1 MIFLANML
9 VLAVMVGLGFLFQAI
24 QWTWGTE
31 TMVTFC
37 LGWIGATVM
46 WQTVHKM
53 RYGHWF
59 DDEVAEDGTPNRENK
74 SRGNGF

>member
-1 MIFLANML
+1 
-9 VLAVMVGLGFLFQAI
+9 
-24 QWTWGTE
+24 
-31 TMVTFC
+31 MVTFC

-46 WQTVHKM
+46 WQGVHKM

-59 DDEVAEDGTPNRENK
+59 DDPNNGTPARDSK